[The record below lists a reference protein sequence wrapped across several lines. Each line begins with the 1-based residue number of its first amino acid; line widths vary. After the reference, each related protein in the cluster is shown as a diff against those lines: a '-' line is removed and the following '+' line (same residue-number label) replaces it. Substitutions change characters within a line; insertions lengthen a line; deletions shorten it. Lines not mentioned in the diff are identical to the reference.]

1 MQIFIREA
9 HKEDADTIVGFQI
22 AMAQETESIQ
32 LNRETVERGVMAVF
46 YDSKKGRYFV
56 ASDREVLVASTLIT
70 PEWSDWRNG
79 YVYWIQSV
87 YVLPHYRKRKVF
99 TKMYEYLQ
107 NFVLQDTH
115 AICLRLY
122 VDKTNLKAQQVYEH
136 LGMNGDHYKLYEW
149 MKQ

>member
-1 MQIFIREA
+1 MNIFIKEA
-9 HKEDADTIVGFQI
+9 HKADSDTIVEFQL

-32 LNRETVERGVMAVF
+32 LHRKTVKQGVMAVF
-46 YDSKKGRYFV
+46 HDSTKGRYFV
-56 ASDREVLVASTLIT
+56 ASDREAIVASTLIT

-87 YVLPHYRKRKVF
+87 YVLPEYRKRKVF
-99 TKMYEYLQ
+99 ATMYEYLQ
-107 NFVLQDTH
+107 NFVLHDAH
-115 AICLRLY
+115 ALGLRLY

-149 MKQ
+149 MK